1 MIPGKDYIGV
11 GVGVAIFNDS
21 GEVLLMKRGEK
32 SKNEVGKWILIGGTV
47 DFGETLREA
56 AIRETREELAIEIEI
71 DEQLPAHDHVL
82 PDENQ
87 HWVTNVFKA
96 HIVTGTPTIQEPEKC
111 SEIGWFSLDKLPSPI
126 AKASQKAL
134 EYFRQKK
141 WK

>member
-71 DEQLPAHDHVL
+71 DEQLPAHDYLL
-82 PDENQ
+82 PQENQ
-87 HWVTNVFKA
+87 HWVTNVFTA
-96 HIVTGTPTIQEPEKC
+96 HIVSGVPIIQETEKC
-111 SEIGWFSLDKLPSPI
+111 SELGWFSLSALPSPI
-126 AKASQKAL
+126 AKASEKAL
-134 EYFRQKK
+134 KYFKEK
-141 WK
+141 NGN

>member
-1 MIPGKDYIGV
+1 MTQGKDYIGV
-11 GVGVAIFNDS
+11 GVGVAIFNSS

-32 SKNEVGKWILIGGTV
+32 SKNEVGTWILVGGTV

-71 DEQLPAHDHVL
+71 DEQLPAYDHIL

-96 HIVTGTPTIQEPEKC
+96 HIVTGIPTIQEPEKC
-111 SEIGWFSLDKLPSPI
+111 SELGWFSLTALPSPI

-134 EYFRQKK
+134 EYFKEQDGK
-141 WK
+141 